1 VIELYAVI
9 DADGPP
15 LPPALSAVTRDG
27 LAFVCAPAREQK
39 LSPERLWEHE
49 AVIESLMAD
58 RDLVPVRYGSRVEDE
73 GAAARALEERHRELA
88 RALDGVRGA
97 IELSVRVL
105 GDRADASPKVEEAAS
120 GAEYLRAKVRSA
132 VAEARISH
140 AVHEPLERLAR
151 AAMQRPCTSPGE
163 LLRGAYLVER
173 AGVDD
178 FVRQVSDLQAQHP
191 ELRLLCTGPWPPY
204 SFSAS

>member
-1 VIELYAVI
+1 
-9 DADGPP
+9 
-15 LPPALSAVTRDG
+15 
-27 LAFVCAPAREQK
+27 
-39 LSPERLWEHE
+39 
-49 AVIESLMAD
+49 MAD

-97 IELSVRVL
+97 VELSVRVL
-105 GDRADASPKVEEAAS
+105 GDPATASPKVEEAAS

-132 VAEARISH
+132 VAEGRISL

-173 AGVDD
+173 PGVDD